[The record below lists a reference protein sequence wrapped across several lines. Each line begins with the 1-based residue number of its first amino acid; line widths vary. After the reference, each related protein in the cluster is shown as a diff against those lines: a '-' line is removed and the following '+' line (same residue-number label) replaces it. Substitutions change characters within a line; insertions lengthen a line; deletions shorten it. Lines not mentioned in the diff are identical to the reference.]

1 MNHFFVEKSHLNKDG
16 IIIDQPGDVNH
27 ISHVLRLREGDRVT
41 VSAGEGD
48 REYLC
53 RIRQMAEDEI
63 RLEVEDVYG
72 SSRELPVEIT
82 LYQGLPKG
90 DKMEWIIQKAVEL
103 GAVRIVPVATRR
115 AIVKLTGSKAER
127 KIARWQGIARS
138 AAEQSRRN
146 RVPKVDPVMTFS
158 KALQDA
164 SDLESVLIPYEE
176 AEGMDEA
183 RKLITGLKEK
193 KSLGIFI
200 GPEGGFEPS
209 EIQMAVEAGADVMSL
224 GHRILRTETA
234 GMMLLSVIGFSLEI

>member
-16 IIIDQPGDVNH
+16 IFIDQPGDVNH
-27 ISHVLRLREGDRVT
+27 IRHVLRLREGDRLT
-41 VSAGEGD
+41 VSAGEGN

-53 RIRQMAEDEI
+53 RISRLAEDEI
-63 RLEVEDVYG
+63 RLEVEDIYG
-72 SSRELPVEIT
+72 SSRELPIDIT

-115 AIVKLTGSKAER
+115 SIVKLTGSKAEK

-138 AAEQSRRN
+138 AAEQSKRN
-146 RVPKVDPVMTFS
+146 RVPKVARVMSFS
-158 KALQDA
+158 KALEDA
-164 SDLESVLIPYEE
+164 AALETLLIPYEE
-176 AEGMDEA
+176 AEGMEEA
-183 RKLITGLKEK
+183 RKLIAGLKGK

-209 EIQMAVEAGADVMSL
+209 EIQMAIEAGAGVMSL